1 MANTLPDLQLVAG
14 VWTEVYS
21 ATGITS
27 GQPLIIQN
35 KITAPF
41 LIQVRA
47 TTPVTTTDGY
57 SVASNATV
65 YLDGTLSGVWI
76 RCTSA
81 GRVVIMVNDGEQ

>member
-1 MANTLPDLQLVAG
+1 MANTLPDLQLAAG

-65 YLDGTLSGVWI
+65 YLDGSLTGVWI

-81 GRVVIMVNDGEQ
+81 GRVVIMINDGDE